1 MSFNFDLFILLP
13 TDIINIIKKYLT
25 HDQLRLTNKTDWKD
39 FYENRINQKSYY
51 FKFTTRN
58 TYIRTIIMNKLSF
71 ILENYIILVDKKT
84 LRHWKTSIYKYKKKK
99 YKNYI
104 EFLKWYTRKNN
115 SIKCLNLIL
124 ALEKDIKK

>member
-1 MSFNFDLFILLP
+1 MSLNFDLFILLP
-13 TDIINIIKKYLT
+13 TDIIIVIKKYLT
-25 HDQLRLTNKTDWKD
+25 YDQLQLTNKKDWKD

-51 FKFTTRN
+51 FKFTSRN

-71 ILENYIILVDKKT
+71 ILENYIILVDKKA

-104 EFLKWYTRKNN
+104 DFLKWYTRKNN